1 MYLLVMITD
10 MQILKEQNYGASVDW
25 WALGVLMYEMMAGQ
39 VSFLLLL
46 LCNICTVLIYSYKFF
61 V

>member
-1 MYLLVMITD
+1 MRILIIEDNPDLL
-10 MQILKEQNYGASVDW
+10 QSLASSLREEEYGASVDW

-39 VSFLLLL
+39 VHVSF
-46 LCNICTVLIYSYKFF
+46 FF